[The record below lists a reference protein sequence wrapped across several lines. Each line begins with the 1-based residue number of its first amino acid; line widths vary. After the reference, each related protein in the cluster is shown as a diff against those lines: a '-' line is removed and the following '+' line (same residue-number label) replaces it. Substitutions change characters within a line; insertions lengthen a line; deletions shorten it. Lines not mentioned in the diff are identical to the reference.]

1 MSEENSIEL
10 AIRQL
15 GIEIQKLIKERDML
29 LEDWK
34 AMINQIE
41 QLEIKTVSNVPKG
54 QEQFLSLMS
63 SLSMFLLSLF
73 LFVIKT

>member
-15 GIEIQKLIKERDML
+15 GIEIEKLTKERDML

-34 AMINQIE
+34 AMISQIE
-41 QLEIKTVSNVPKG
+41 QLERQLNG
-54 QEQFLSLMS
+54 
-63 SLSMFLLSLF
+63 
-73 LFVIKT
+73 

>member
-1 MSEENSIEL
+1 MKEGTMSEAIDIEL
-10 AIRQL
+10 TVRQL

-41 QLEIKTVSNVPKG
+41 QLEIKLNG
-54 QEQFLSLMS
+54 
-63 SLSMFLLSLF
+63 
-73 LFVIKT
+73 

>member
-41 QLEIKTVSNVPKG
+41 QLEMKLNG
-54 QEQFLSLMS
+54 
-63 SLSMFLLSLF
+63 
-73 LFVIKT
+73 